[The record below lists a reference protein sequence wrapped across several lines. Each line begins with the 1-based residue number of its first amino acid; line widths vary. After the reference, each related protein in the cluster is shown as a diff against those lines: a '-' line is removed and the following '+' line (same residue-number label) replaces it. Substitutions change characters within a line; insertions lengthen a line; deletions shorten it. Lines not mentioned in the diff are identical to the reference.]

1 MIALRQVLLATVVSP
16 VLFAV
21 SAVQASTLSA
31 LNQAL
36 QPCLQGGKPQ
46 PCPAVLR
53 GIDQLQAS
61 PAYTRADTLCKQQVR
76 QFKEVV
82 ALMAIRDTTP
92 IEAQSSFNALAQVCS
107 TAGI

>member
-1 MIALRQVLLATVVSP
+1 VLLAASV
-16 VLFAV
+16 
-21 SAVQASTLSA
+21 VQASTLSA

-36 QPCLQGGKPQ
+36 QPCLEAGKPQ

-53 GIDQLQAS
+53 RIDQLQAS
-61 PAYTRADTLCKQQVR
+61 PSYTRADTLCKQQLR

-92 IEAQSSFNALAQVCS
+92 IEAQASFNGMAQVCS
-107 TAGI
+107 SAGI